1 MWVCVKQVSKYI
13 DMQTTCYY
21 YSINYPEERSGSV
34 HQLQLL
40 HILTDSS
47 FLFPLIVAIWMGV
60 KQCLIVVFIFI
71 FLVISDID
79 HCFHLLIS
87 YSCIFFGK
95 LSVQVLGPFL
105 TWVFGTIWWM
115 SFVCSRLWPFIKYM
129 ICIYFLPFCVFFFLL
144 LIVSS
149 DAQTF
154 LILVTSSFS
163 WSVLLFL
170 PLLLVS

>member
-1 MWVCVKQVSKYI
+1 
-13 DMQTTCYY
+13 MQTTCYY

-34 HQLQLL
+34 RQLQLL

-105 TWVFGTIWWM
+105 TWVFGTIWWNHLPHHTATQL
-115 SFVCSRLWPFIKYM
+115 SYIANCRYSPFSKYIHYYAREGKESAQSPCM
-129 ICIYFLPFCVFFFLL
+129 GTRVFYL
-144 LIVSS
+144 
-149 DAQTF
+149 QKN
-154 LILVTSSFS
+154 
-163 WSVLLFL
+163 
-170 PLLLVS
+170 PLYQEAFQ